1 MKWGS
6 VLPQTHI
13 FKVIPDGV
21 RLKSRVTGKP
31 WIIRSSISPMNL
43 QIYHTVMNY
52 SEG

>member
-13 FKVIPDGV
+13 IKVIPDGV

-31 WIIRSSISPMNL
+31 WIIRSPISPL
-43 QIYHTVMNY
+43 IQQIDEFTL
-52 SEG
+52 